1 MSGCERFSKAS
12 GRIYCTCAGRSVWTA
27 TSPAGPF
34 TLQTRNAQTNGGEDW
49 DRFFR
54 LNYDDVD
61 EGIMVTY
68 GTLSNQISE
77 PPGDPVVYF
86 PIYKVAKPDPGDNIT
101 LYYWYWNVSR
111 HMT

>member
-1 MSGCERFSKAS
+1 M
-12 GRIYCTCAGRSVWTA
+12 WTA

-61 EGIMVTY
+61 EEEGPTGGLGPDARGEVETDDDFPRK
-68 GTLSNQISE
+68 GHTGSSAELTTLR
-77 PPGDPVVYF
+77 
-86 PIYKVAKPDPGDNIT
+86 
-101 LYYWYWNVSR
+101 SR
-111 HMT
+111 SRAQMR

>member
-61 EGIMVTY
+61 EGIMVTC
-68 GTLSNQISE
+68 E
-77 PPGDPVVYF
+77 
-86 PIYKVAKPDPGDNIT
+86 
-101 LYYWYWNVSR
+101 
-111 HMT
+111 